1 MSLLNHRGTVSE
13 RGEERVSDDPDDGD
27 PEADPESDDGEE
39 EEDQDNEK
47 DEATATDIV
56 GVTFLPFAEEGE
68 VAVVGF
74 VESGSDDACTGDE
87 VHDRVEQEV
96 HAHLSEHKDGD
107 AEANAF
113 EENDKASGRS
123 EEVTDA
129 GEDGDDGVEADA
141 EIGAWNADP
150 VVEPLGEDA
159 GDFGGFR
166 CVGVEGTTR
175 GGVVGGSWIQ
185 DFVDGDVFGW
195 LLGHEARGLA
205 FAGEVNEHLGV
216 AGVAFEQAD
225 DTLESFDGLVTGEAA
240 AEHVDFVELEAL
252 QKEFLAPGAGFEDV
266 GGGVVHL
273 LGDLAI
279 EHEFHVAGAFEF
291 LEDEIVHAATGLDES
306 GGEDGEGTGFT
317 GVACGGEEAARDF
330 QGTDTDTTGHGGT
343 ALFGVVEGAGEAGD
357 GVQQD
362 EDMLTAFDEAFGAF
376 DGELSDAG
384 VALDV
389 LIVGGGK
396 DFRVG
401 QDAFELGDFF
411 WAFID
416 QKEHEVHA
424 GVVDGDGLGDVL
436 EERGFACARR
446 GDNQAALAATDRSEH
461 VDDAGGETIFVGL
474 ELDALVGVDGFE
486 FFKEREVAHGFRNAA
501 IDLGD
506 LGHLLAALSF
516 AGLAFDEHALAEAE
530 FADQVGVD
538 KRILSEL
545 GKGVG
550 ALAEE
555 AVAF

>member
-1 MSLLNHRGTVSE
+1 M
-13 RGEERVSDDPDDGD
+13 
-27 PEADPESDDGEE
+27 
-39 EEDQDNEK
+39 
-47 DEATATDIV
+47 
-56 GVTFLPFAEEGE
+56 
-68 VAVVGF
+68 
-74 VESGSDDACTGDE
+74 
-87 VHDRVEQEV
+87 
-96 HAHLSEHKDGD
+96 
-107 AEANAF
+107 
-113 EENDKASGRS
+113 
-123 EEVTDA
+123 
-129 GEDGDDGVEADA
+129 
-141 EIGAWNADP
+141 
-150 VVEPLGEDA
+150 
-159 GDFGGFR
+159 
-166 CVGVEGTTR
+166 
-175 GGVVGGSWIQ
+175 
-185 DFVDGDVFGW
+185 
-195 LLGHEARGLA
+195 GHEAKGLA

-216 AGVAFEQAD
+216 AGVAFQETD
-225 DTLESFDGLVTGEAA
+225 DALQSFDGFVTGETAA
-240 AEHVDFVELEAL
+240 QHVDFVELEAL
-252 QKEFLAPGAGFEDV
+252 QKEFLAAGAGFEDV
-266 GGGVVHL
+266 CGGVVHL
-273 LGDLAI
+273 FGDLAI
-279 EHEFHVAGAFEF
+279 EHEFHVTGAFEF
-291 LEDEIVHAATGLDES
+291 LEDEVVHAATGLDKG

-362 EDMLTAFDEAFGAF
+362 EDVLTAFDEAFGAF

-389 LIVGGGK
+389 LIVGRGK

-461 VDDAGGETIFVGL
+461 VDDASGEAIFVGL

-486 FFKEREVAHGFRNAA
+486 FFKEREVAHGFRDTA

-516 AGLAFDEHALAEAE
+516 AGLAFDEHAFAEAE
-530 FADQVGVD
+530 FADQIRVD

-555 AVAF
+555 AVAFRGEFEDTFGGFGWAEGDHGGRGIGSLSIATLKGGGSWGI